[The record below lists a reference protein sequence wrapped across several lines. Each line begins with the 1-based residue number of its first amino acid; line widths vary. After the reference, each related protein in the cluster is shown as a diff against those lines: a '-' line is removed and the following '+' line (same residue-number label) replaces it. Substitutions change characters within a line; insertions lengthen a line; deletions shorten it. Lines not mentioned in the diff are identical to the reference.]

1 MGRGRGKGG
10 AAQDGLLGKKTLGQD
25 ARVAGA
31 DLAECTEQWYQ
42 ITKGVCLQ
50 DLTWARSEVGSY

>member
-31 DLAECTEQWYQ
+31 DLAECTEQ
-42 ITKGVCLQ
+42 
-50 DLTWARSEVGSY
+50 